1 MAICKN
7 CGNKISKNETFCENC
22 GCKVVAEKEYTQQTP
37 VAPVQPVNSYNQPQY
52 VTIAPDPNKNTL
64 SAWAFFGYS
73 ILFVVPVL
81 GLIFNLI
88 FCFNSSNL
96 TRRSFA
102 RSYWC
107 WYIIVAIAAIIIVA
121 SGASLSYLF

>member
-7 CGNKISKNETFCENC
+7 CGNKISKNDTFCENC
-22 GCKVVAEKEYTQQTP
+22 GCKVVAEKEYSQQAP
-37 VAPVQPVNSYNQPQY
+37 VAAVQPVNSYNQPQY
-52 VTIAPDPNKNTL
+52 VAIAPDPNKNTL

>member
-7 CGNKISKNETFCENC
+7 CGNKISKNDTFCENC
-22 GCKVVAEKEYTQQTP
+22 GCKVVAEKEYTQQAP

-52 VTIAPDPNKNTL
+52 VAIAPDPNKNTL

-96 TRRSFA
+96 TRRNFA

>member
-7 CGNKISKNETFCENC
+7 CGNKISKNDTFCENC
-22 GCKVVAEKEYTQQTP
+22 GCKVVAEKEYTQQAP
-37 VAPVQPVNSYNQPQY
+37 VAAVQPVNSYNQPQY
-52 VTIAPDPNKNTL
+52 VAIAPDPNKNTL

-96 TRRSFA
+96 VLVYHRCNCGNHYRCKRSISFVF
-102 RSYWC
+102 
-107 WYIIVAIAAIIIVA
+107 I
-121 SGASLSYLF
+121 LSKEEEKYVL

>member
-7 CGNKISKNETFCENC
+7 CGNKISKNDTFCENC